1 MKNKAYRSE
10 EDKNIRRFIDKARRR
25 WSAGIF
31 IRALLAGLSFGLAG
45 GALVNICALFIPFY
59 YAGAIS
65 VILVLSGITGGIIY
79 GAVHSPDRHR
89 SALLTDE
96 LGLEERLV
104 TSLELSGRDDML
116 SVLQKEDTL
125 QAIASFN
132 IKDKIRIKA
141 AISQIVVTILL
152 AVSFII
158 PVFLPSAAKEA
169 AAARH
174 ELQLQRKEEAGKV
187 EEAGKALDKIN
198 HLDAEVKQEMEK
210 ILEEALSELLEA
222 DTKEGLNKAKER
234 LEKKLEQELG
244 RLADKE
250 MAEKLDTLLADS
262 DLMKPSEEKQD
273 TGKLE
278 EMAEQLE
285 KAGKALDELLSRPDI
300 ASAALEEEVSK
311 LLQQAEQDSLPEQVQ
326 EAFRKAMDGGGI
338 SEEDIRELARSIEEA
353 EAELKKMDYADQD
366 NGQKA
371 DEKEGVNSEAEK
383 EGSEEGGPGEGKGE
397 GNGQGSGE
405 GKGEGDGQGRGE
417 GSGQG
422 SSQGSGGSGAGMNYG
437 SKTGLEKES
446 GKSKNHE
453 EIMLGKEEGT
463 DGNLKGQGES
473 GDAFRQTGKDGISW
487 SGRPVEYDKVAGEYR
502 DKAYSKIENNQVPE
516 EMKDVIRSY
525 FDGLNQ

>member
-1 MKNKAYRSE
+1 MKDKAYRSE
-10 EDKNIRRFIDKARRR
+10 EDKKIRRFIDKAGRR
-25 WSAGIF
+25 WRAGIF
-31 IRALLAGLSFGLAG
+31 IRALSAGLSVGLAG
-45 GALVNICALFIPFY
+45 GALVNICALFIPVY
-59 YAGAIS
+59 YAASIS

-79 GAVHSPDRHR
+79 GAFHSPDRHR
-89 SALLTDE
+89 SALLTDG

-104 TSLELSGRDDML
+104 TSLELSGRDDMF

-132 IKDKIRIKA
+132 IKDKICIRA

-152 AVSFII
+152 AVSFVI
-158 PVFLPSAAKEA
+158 PAFLPSAAKEE

-174 ELQLQRKEEAGKV
+174 ELQLQRKEEAGKA
-187 EEAGKALDKIN
+187 EEARKAIDKIN
-198 HLDAEVKQEMEK
+198 NLDAEVKQEMER
-210 ILEEALSELLEA
+210 ILEEARRELLEA
-222 DTKEGLNKAKER
+222 DTEERLNKAKER
-234 LEKKLEQELG
+234 LEKKLDQELG

-273 TGKLE
+273 TGELE
-278 EMAEQLE
+278 EMA
-285 KAGKALDELLSRPDI
+285 
-300 ASAALEEEVSK
+300 EEVSK
-311 LLQQAEQDSLPEQVQ
+311 LLQQAELESLPEQVQ
-326 EAFRKAMDGGGI
+326 EAFRKAMDGGGMT
-338 SEEDIRELARSIEEA
+338 EEDIRELSRSIEEA

-371 DEKEGVNSEAEK
+371 DEKEGSNSETEK
-383 EGSEEGGPGEGKGE
+383 GGSGEGGQGEGK
-397 GNGQGSGE
+397 GE
-405 GKGEGDGQGRGE
+405 GKGEGDSQ

-422 SSQGSGGSGAGMNYG
+422 SGASGTGMNYG

-446 GKSKNHE
+446 GTAKNPE
-453 EIMLGKEEGT
+453 EIMVGKEEGT
-463 DGNLKGQGES
+463 DGSLKGQGES
-473 GDAFRQTGKDGISW
+473 GEAFRQTGKDGISW